1 MSELQLF
8 PLGTTRGEDGEL
20 MIEGASVTDL
30 VNQFGT
36 PLYIYSENTLRA
48 ACRSYTQPID
58 DIYPNSTV
66 MFAAK
71 SYLDPTIA
79 KIVGEEGL
87 GVETVSGSEMQTV
100 HRAGIPPELITL
112 HGNNKLTD
120 EIDQAVDLGIGH
132 LVADGTDDLQ
142 LIAERAHRSNRTANI
157 LLRLTP
163 GISAHTH
170 EYIRTGEIDSKFGIP
185 IANGQAADAVRMALN
200 LPGIKLIGYH
210 AHIGSQIFDVN
221 PFKGNVKALIDFSI
235 QMEAET
241 GYFPEAISP
250 GGGAG
255 VRYEEQDSGLSPES
269 LVKEICHSLIDYL
282 PDKRRPHLI
291 LEPGR
296 SIIARSGI
304 AVYTVGTI
312 KRIPEVRTYVAV
324 DGGMADNIRPALYGA
339 NYTVVL
345 ANRDTSGGPTETV
358 SVAGR
363 YCESGDILF
372 NNITLPKLNR
382 GDLLASA
389 TSGAY
394 GMSMASNY
402 NMALRPAVVMVDK
415 RKARLTRRRET
426 INDIWNVFPAED

>member
-1 MSELQLF
+1 LSTLELF
-8 PLGTTRGEDGEL
+8 PLGTVRGDDGAL
-20 MIEGASVTDL
+20 VIDGASVTDL
-30 VNQFGT
+30 VKQFGT
-36 PLYIYSENTLRA
+36 PLYVYSENTLRA
-48 ACRSYTQPID
+48 SCRAYTQPISEL
-58 DIYPNSTV
+58 YPDSTV

-79 KIVGEEGL
+79 SIVGEEGL

-100 HRAGIPPELITL
+100 HRAGISPELITL
-112 HGNNKLTD
+112 HGNNKLID

-132 LVADGTDDLQ
+132 LVADGIDDLQ
-142 LIAERAHRSNRTANI
+142 LIAERAQRSNTIANV

-185 IANGQAADAVRMALN
+185 IANGQAADAVRLALS
-200 LPGIKLIGYH
+200 LPGVKLVGYH

-221 PFKGNVKALIDFSI
+221 PFKGNIKALIDFTI
-235 QMEAET
+235 QMEADT

-269 LVKEICHSLIDYL
+269 LVKEIAQSLIDYL
-282 PDKRRPHLI
+282 PDTRRPHLI

-296 SIIARSGI
+296 SIIARSGV

-345 ANRDTSGGPTETV
+345 ANRNSTGPTETV

-372 NNITLPKLNR
+372 NNVTLPELNR

-402 NMALRPAVVMVDK
+402 NMALRPAVVMIDK
-415 RKARLTRRRET
+415 GRARLTRRRET
-426 INDIWNVFPAED
+426 IQDIWNVFPNQY